1 MNIEILG
8 GKNEIGGNKIL
19 ISDDDTRILLDFGM
33 SFSKSSYYFS
43 EFLQPRKSSSLR
55 DFFEF
60 DLLPDLSGIYR
71 EDYLKHMGR
80 RKEDRSIDAL
90 FLSHAHMDHSAYIHF
105 LRKDIP
111 IFCTEETKIIL
122 QCIEET
128 GKGTFSDF
136 YTYCETF
143 SFYLNKKGK
152 LSRVDRRKEEYITE
166 RKYNIMKPKRKVEI
180 GSFEIEMVP
189 VDHSLPGACGFIV
202 YSDEGNLV
210 YSGDLRFHGLNGEK
224 SYDFIERAKE
234 ADPEVFLC
242 EGTRINEDRKD
253 SEAGVKN
260 IIKDLISQTKGIVF
274 VEHPKKDIDR
284 AKTIYDAAKSNER
297 DFVVDLKLAYLIEKL
312 GKMSPLDIKD
322 LKILIPKKGW
332 GLIDKEVPKNQVLKD
347 YETWE
352 RDFIFKD
359 NAIKYEELKD
369 NPEDYVV
376 STSFWEI
383 NQLIDIKPKN
393 AIWIKSNCEPF
404 SEDMELDEKRKK
416 HWLEHFGI
424 KEYSAHASGHASGP
438 EIKEMIKEIKPK
450 EVIPIH
456 TEHPEMFV

>member
-1 MNIEILG
+1 M
-8 GKNEIGGNKIL
+8 
-19 ISDDDTRILLDFGM
+19 
-33 SFSKSSYYFS
+33 
-43 EFLQPRKSSSLR
+43 
-55 DFFEF
+55 
-60 DLLPDLSGIYR
+60 
-71 EDYLKHMGR
+71 
-80 RKEDRSIDAL
+80 
-90 FLSHAHMDHSAYIHF
+90 
-105 LRKDIP
+105 
-111 IFCTEETKIIL
+111 
-122 QCIEET
+122 
-128 GKGTFSDF
+128 
-136 YTYCETF
+136 
-143 SFYLNKKGK
+143 
-152 LSRVDRRKEEYITE
+152 
-166 RKYNIMKPKRKVEI
+166 
-180 GSFEIEMVP
+180 
-189 VDHSLPGACGFIV
+189 
-202 YSDEGNLV
+202 
-210 YSGDLRFHGLNGEK
+210 
-224 SYDFIERAKE
+224 
-234 ADPEVFLC
+234 
-242 EGTRINEDRKD
+242 
-253 SEAGVKN
+253 
-260 IIKDLISQTKGIVF
+260 
-274 VEHPKKDIDR
+274 
-284 AKTIYDAAKSNER
+284 
-297 DFVVDLKLAYLIEKL
+297 
-312 GKMSPLDIKD
+312 
-322 LKILIPKKGW
+322 